1 MNSVATDENRATT
14 PVSLATRKRRYVT
27 GSIQSS
33 VLWIVL
39 VIALLAG
46 AGYSWRYF
54 EARPANGQAGITLSG
69 VQLTYDERQ
78 AHLQA
83 AARIRLPAT
92 VQAGL
97 DSGVPLTFV
106 LRLKLLRLGHWWQGR
121 TLLDIERHYT
131 LTYYELTRHYRV
143 SALDTDINRN
153 YRSLTS
159 ALEGLGKLQQ
169 INIELD
175 QQQMQQLTHLS
186 DDNALMGSLEMR
198 LLTSALP
205 LPLQPIIRSSW
216 TLASEEYRWPVT

>member
-1 MNSVATDENRATT
+1 MPLSFANSVCIRIAGGVQTALLWF
-14 PVSLATRKRRYVT
+14 VLA
-27 GSIQSS
+27 
-33 VLWIVL
+33 IVL
-39 VIALLAG
+39 AAG
-46 AGYSWRYF
+46 VGYGWHYL
-54 EARPANGQAGITLSG
+54 ETRPADAQAGITFSG
-69 VQLTYDERQ
+69 VQLEYGENQ

-106 LRLKLLRLGHWWQGR
+106 LRLKLLRVGHWWPDK

-143 SALDTDINRN
+143 SALGTDFNRN

-159 ALEGLGKLQQ
+159 ALIGLGKLQQ
-169 INIELD
+169 IDIDID
-175 QQQMQQLTHLS
+175 QQKSQQLFYVS
-186 DDNALMGSLEMR
+186 ADNALMGSLQMR
-198 LLTSALP
+198 LLKSALP